1 MSQPE
6 LLIAVGATVAVL
18 TALLVALF
26 MRLRDAGASARA
38 GAEIAGLKER
48 LAERTAERDDAR
60 RRVEQITAEVAEL
73 RSRAAADAERVAWLQ
88 QAEKTLRET
97 FESLASRTLQQ
108 STNTLTEQ
116 SRSHLQQFSQ
126 TLKADWNS
134 QKLEISGLVQPV
146 SEELKK
152 LDAHVRTLEEKRQ
165 GAYQG
170 ITEQIQMISQQYR
183 SLQQATSSLD
193 QALRA
198 PNVRGKWGEVQLR
211 RLVELAG
218 MSEHVDFSEQT
229 GRATGSGGSRGGG
242 SGGGGSTGGGT
253 AAGQRSAGEGRGRP
267 DLIVRLPSEGI
278 MPVDAKAPMNAYL
291 ESHEA
296 ASPDLARQALKRH
309 AAALR
314 GHIQALASKAYWK
327 QFDRAPDFVVLLVP
341 YESGLSAAFGVD
353 PDLLEYALANKVVVT
368 APASFLALLRV
379 VAYGWIQVRLSENAE
394 AISQAGRELL
404 ERLGPFA
411 EHLNKVGAGLNQA
424 ADRFNDAAG
433 SFERRILPTARKLY
447 ELGAAAEP
455 PPEIGPVE
463 THSRRIQHD
472 E

>member
-1 MSQPE
+1 D
-6 LLIAVGATVAVL
+6 A
-18 TALLVALF
+18 ALRRAENAQTEA
-26 MRLRDAGASARA
+26 AG
-38 GAEIAGLKER
+38 
-48 LAERTAERDDAR
+48 
-60 RRVEQITAEVAEL
+60 L

-108 STNTLTEQ
+108 STHTLTEQ

-134 QKLEISGLVQPV
+134 QKLEMSGIVQPV

-170 ITEQIQMISQQYR
+170 ITEQIQLMSQQYR

-229 GRATGSGGSRGGG
+229 GRAPGSGGSRAAGGG
-242 SGGGGSTGGGT
+242 SGGAGGGV
-253 AAGQRSAGEGRGRP
+253 AADDAPRGRP
-267 DLIVRLPSEGI
+267 DLIVRLPSQGI

-314 GHIQALASKAYWK
+314 GHIQSLAAKAYWK

-379 VAYGWIQVRLSENAE
+379 VAYGWMQVRLSENAE

-404 ERLGPFA
+404 ERL
-411 EHLNKVGAGLNQA
+411 
-424 ADRFNDAAG
+424 
-433 SFERRILPTARKLY
+433 
-447 ELGAAAEP
+447 
-455 PPEIGPVE
+455 
-463 THSRRIQHD
+463 
-472 E
+472 

>member
-1 MSQPE
+1 
-6 LLIAVGATVAVL
+6 
-18 TALLVALF
+18 
-26 MRLRDAGASARA
+26 
-38 GAEIAGLKER
+38 
-48 LAERTAERDDAR
+48 
-60 RRVEQITAEVAEL
+60 
-73 RSRAAADAERVAWLQ
+73 
-88 QAEKTLRET
+88 
-97 FESLASRTLQQ
+97 
-108 STNTLTEQ
+108 
-116 SRSHLQQFSQ
+116 
-126 TLKADWNS
+126 
-134 QKLEISGLVQPV
+134 
-146 SEELKK
+146 
-152 LDAHVRTLEEKRQ
+152 
-165 GAYQG
+165 
-170 ITEQIQMISQQYR
+170 MISQQYR

-229 GRATGSGGSRGGG
+229 GRAAGSGGS
-242 SGGGGSTGGGT
+242 GGGT
-253 AAGQRSAGEGRGRP
+253 AAGQGATGEGRGRP
-267 DLIVRLPSEGI
+267 DLIVRLPSQGI

-314 GHIQALASKAYWK
+314 GHIQSLSSKAYWK

-379 VAYGWIQVRLSENAE
+379 VAYGWMQVRLSENAE